1 MGASCVKAYTQPNRK
16 PCYERLHSLTGYAT
30 NTRPAHPNRLGYKAE
45 TLSFLGESVKSLSL
59 LNKYFFLAFGL
70 LVICGC
76 DVIQDS
82 ILTELP
88 SEMDSRPLRVTMIYP
103 SDCVGSAAYCDA
115 FHVGVK
121 TAEAELGIVLTEV
134 NGVESDPV
142 ATERLLK
149 DAAQNSELVLT
160 AGYQMGDV
168 LARVAPEFPDV
179 KFAIFDVALD
189 IPNVV
194 SVNYKSNEGSFLVGA
209 IAGLKSE
216 SNKVGYIGGADV
228 PLLHAFEAG
237 YVAGVQAV
245 NPDAEVTVEYIS
257 KDAAGF
263 GQPEKAKALAL
274 AQYANGVD
282 VIYTAAGGSGQ
293 GVLEAA
299 KEQQKFIIWAD
310 SNGNHLAPGLVLMS
324 MTKEIPT
331 SVQRII
337 RETADG
343 NFMAGIRL
351 FGIAEGDVS
360 YAVDGHNQPLLSEDI
375 LETVESLKAKIIAG
389 EIVVPNTVSLP
400 RN

>member
-1 MGASCVKAYTQPNRK
+1 MKN
-16 PCYERLHSLTGYAT
+16 
-30 NTRPAHPNRLGYKAE
+30 
-45 TLSFLGESVKSLSL
+45 LSVLS
-59 LNKYFFLAFGL
+59 KYLFLAFGL
-70 LVICGC
+70 LLICGC
-76 DVIQDS
+76 DAIQDV
-82 ILTELP
+82 ILTEP
-88 SEMDSRPLRVTMIYP
+88 SSETDATPLRVTMIYP

-115 FHVGVK
+115 FHVGLK

-134 NGVESDPV
+134 SGNENDPV
-142 ATERLLK
+142 ATEMLLR
-149 DAAQNSELVLT
+149 DASQNSELVLT

-179 KFAIFDVALD
+179 QFAIFDVVLD

-228 PLLHAFEAG
+228 PLLHEFEAG
-237 YVAGVQAV
+237 YIAGIHAV

-257 KDAAGF
+257 KDATGF
-263 GQPEKAKALAL
+263 TQPERAKTLAL
-274 AQYANGVD
+274 GQYANGVD
-282 VIYTAAGGSGQ
+282 VIYTAAGGAGQ

-299 KEQQKFIIWAD
+299 QEQQKFIIWVD
-310 SNGNHLAPGLVLMS
+310 SNGNHLAPGLVLTS
-324 MTKEIPT
+324 MTKEVPT

-337 RETADG
+337 RETAEG

-351 FGIAEGDVS
+351 FGIADGDVS
-360 YAVDGHNQPLLSEDI
+360 YAVDEHNQPLLSDDI
-375 LETVESLKAKIIAG
+375 VETVESLKAKIISG
-389 EIVVPNTVSLP
+389 EITVPNTVSLP